1 VPRKRAELALLII
14 IVVVVVFRFLVTR
27 RIIQLC
33 PF

>member
-1 VPRKRAELALLII
+1 MPRKCAELALLII
-14 IVVVVVFRFLVTR
+14 IVVVIFMFLVTR